1 MRVRSKGLAGEK
13 SENKKTINAFYTLCH
28 DTPPPPPSH
37 VSLSLSLISPKSCV
51 CASLYLSDFF
61 SLS

>member
-28 DTPPPPPSH
+28 DTHPPPPLSCI
-37 VSLSLSLISPKSCV
+37 SLSLSHLPQKLCV
-51 CASLYLSDFF
+51 CF
-61 SLS
+61 SLLV

>member
-28 DTPPPPPSH
+28 DTHPPPPLMY
-37 VSLSLSLISPKSCV
+37 LSLSLISPKSCV

>member
-28 DTPPPPPSH
+28 DTHLPPPLSCI
-37 VSLSLSLISPKSCV
+37 SLSLSHLPQKLCV
-51 CASLYLSDFF
+51 CF
-61 SLS
+61 SLLV

>member
-28 DTPPPPPSH
+28 DTHPPPLSCI
-37 VSLSLSLISPKSCV
+37 SLSHLPQKLCV
-51 CASLYLSDFF
+51 CF
-61 SLS
+61 SLLV